1 MSPAAFTVEQR
12 DRVRDRLLE
21 MARADERVVAAA
33 MVGSLALDGGD
44 LWSDLDLTF
53 GLAQGAKAADVLGD
67 WTRALERE
75 FAAVHLFDLPFM
87 SSLYRVFLFPG
98 SLQVDLSFTPG
109 AEFGAL
115 GPRFRLLYGTTV
127 ERAHIPSPSAPYLL
141 GLGVHHA
148 VRARFSIE
156 RGRPWQAEYWISGVR
171 DQALSLACLRRGLA
185 PASGRGYDDL
195 PAEAMALF
203 ADALVRSMDRAELLR
218 ALGAAIAAMLRE
230 SGEVPGLAS
239 KVEAEL
245 RGLVSAHWPEGSK

>member
-21 MARADERVVAAA
+21 MARADGRVVAAA
-33 MVGSLALDGGD
+33 MVGSLALGGGD
-44 LWSDLDLTF
+44 RWSDLDLTF
-53 GLAQGAKAADVLGD
+53 GLANGASAAGVLGD
-67 WTRALERE
+67 WTGALERE
-75 FAAVHLFDLPFM
+75 FEAVHLFDLPFM

-115 GPRFRLLYGTTV
+115 GPKFRLLYGTTV
-127 ERAHIPSPSAPYLL
+127 ERAHIPTPSAAYLF

-171 DQALSLACLRRGLA
+171 DQALSLACLCRGLA
-185 PASGRGYDDL
+185 PSYGRGYDEL

-203 ADALVRSMDRAELLR
+203 AGALVRSTDRAELLR
-218 ALGAAIAAMLRE
+218 ALGAVIEALLRE

-239 KVEAEL
+239 KVDEEL
-245 RGLVSAHWPEGSK
+245 RGLVSERWPAA

>member
-1 MSPAAFTVEQR
+1 MSPSAFTVEQR

-33 MVGSLALDGGD
+33 MVGSLAMGGGD
-44 LWSDLDLTF
+44 RWSDLDLSF

-75 FAAVHLFDLPFM
+75 FEAVHLFDLPFM

-115 GPRFRLLYGTTV
+115 GPKFRLLYGETV
-127 ERAHIPSPSAPYLL
+127 EQAHIPSPSAPYLL

-203 ADALVRSMDRAELLR
+203 RDALVRSTDRGELLR
-218 ALGAAIAAMLRE
+218 ALGAAIEALLRE
-230 SGEVPGLAS
+230 SGEVSGLAS
-239 KVEAEL
+239 KVEEEL
-245 RGLVSAHWPEGSK
+245 RGLVSHRWPAA